1 MSPLERF
8 PGCHAALPPAF
19 CGGIGR
25 FALIAAC
32 GGRIAVDTRRRFDK
46 RFKSTHR
53 CTIADTRGPL
63 TLTVPIEK
71 PASFRSARWS
81 DIIVSGHG
89 EWPRLHVTALES
101 AYGRT
106 PFYEFYADR
115 FTPLL
120 LGAVGRR
127 LVDLDADLENLCLRI
142 LGIEPLLAS
151 HTEPVSGMDFPV
163 ALPYWQL
170 RADRLGFIPDLSIL
184 DLIFNLG
191 PEAPL
196 HLKRLIDASDPV

>member
-1 MSPLERF
+1 M
-8 PGCHAALPPAF
+8 PPAF
-19 CGGIGR
+19 CGDISR

-32 GGRIAVDTRRRFDK
+32 GGRVAVDADRRFDK

-53 CTIADTRGPL
+53 CVIADTRGQL

-89 EWPRLHVTALES
+89 DWPRLHVTALES

-115 FTPLL
+115 FNPLL
-120 LGAVGRR
+120 LEAPGRR
-127 LVDLDADLENLCLRI
+127 LVDLDADLDALILRI
-142 LGIEPLLAS
+142 LGIEPSPAGDTGPL
-151 HTEPVSGMDFPV
+151 SGMEIAV
-163 ALPYWQL
+163 APPYWQL
-170 RADRLGFIPDLSIL
+170 RADRLGFIPGLSIL

-196 HLKRLIDASDPV
+196 HLKRLIDGANPV